1 MVNYVQVQLS
11 AKNFDVNMLLKA
23 PRSAKQAASTCVL
36 KSEISHFL
44 SDKMHA
50 HISVLRSSEDNIL
63 FGCLA

>member
-11 AKNFDVNMLLKA
+11 AKNCDVNMLLKA
-23 PRSAKQAASTCVL
+23 PRSAEQAASTCVY

-50 HISVLRSSEDNIL
+50 YQYYGRAKIT
-63 FGCLA
+63 FYLAV